1 MTEIKICGITNLKD
15 ARRAF
20 ECGADA
26 LGFVFHPGSP
36 RYLTPRAAREIIQDL
51 PVEITKVGVF
61 VNREY
66 HVVKGMADYCSLD
79 IIQLHGD
86 ETPEYCKHFTPL
98 SLIKAVSEWKDNDL
112 HRLSEYPVKAFLVDS
127 RDQEHYGG
135 TGIKSDWIL
144 AQKIGEIKP
153 LILAGG
159 LKAENIR
166 EAIQAVSPDAV
177 DISSGVEV
185 CPGKKDP
192 EKMRE
197 LIDIIRAIDRP
208 GRTSI
213 FSRTGS
219 PLPA

>member
-1 MTEIKICGITNLKD
+1 VTEIKICGITNLKD

-36 RYLTPRAAREIIQDL
+36 RYLTPREAREIIQDL

-61 VNREY
+61 VNQES
-66 HVVKGMADYCSLD
+66 HVVNGMADYCGLD

-86 ETPEYCKHFTPL
+86 ETPEYCKRFTPF
-98 SLIKAVSEWKDNDL
+98 SLIKAISGWKDDDL
-112 HRLSEYPVKAFLVDS
+112 HRLSEYPVRAFLVDS
-127 RDQEHYGG
+127 RDQERYGG
-135 TGIKSDWIL
+135 TGIKSDWTL
-144 AQKIGEIKP
+144 AKKIGEIRP

-166 EAIQAVSPDAV
+166 EAIETVSPDAV
-177 DISSGVEV
+177 DISSGVEF

-192 EKMRE
+192 EKVKE
-197 LIDIIRAIDRP
+197 IIDIVRAMDRKS
-208 GRTSI
+208 RTSI
-213 FSRTGS
+213 FRK
-219 PLPA
+219 